1 MQAKEILLLSEN
13 SQLIKKSENSLFSL
27 RSGLIKLGGLGSHK
41 ATNKNCWH
49 NTATVN
55 QG

>member
-1 MQAKEILLLSEN
+1 MQAEEILLL
-13 SQLIKKSENSLFSL
+13 SENSLFSL

-41 ATNKNCWH
+41 ATNKNCGH